1 MTKFQIADMVN
12 GPFGAQFDSMEAA
25 EEEMNALVSEYME
38 KAKEEVL
45 LLEEEAAEREYRE
58 PVTYSESDLKKLAE
72 AHIRDFHCIVEVDD
86 V

>member
-12 GPFGAQFDSMEAA
+12 GPFGAQFDTLEAA
-25 EEEMNALVSEYME
+25 EAEMNALVSDLME

-45 LLEEEAAEREYRE
+45 LLEQESAEREYRE
-58 PVTYSESDLKKLAE
+58 PVAYSESDLDKLAE
-72 AHIRDFHCIVEVDD
+72 AHIRDFHCIVEVDG